1 MDIEEMLEVLRRTN
15 RQRTIPVDEKLLEQ
29 VMALVVR
36 NPLDEDRARCQDE
49 IGMILAQQLGGKR
62 VAH

>member
-15 RQRTIPVDEKLLEQ
+15 RQQKKRVNDKLLEM
-29 VMALVVR
+29 VMALVVK

-49 IGMILAQQLGGKR
+49 IETILAQQLGGKR
-62 VAH
+62 RAH